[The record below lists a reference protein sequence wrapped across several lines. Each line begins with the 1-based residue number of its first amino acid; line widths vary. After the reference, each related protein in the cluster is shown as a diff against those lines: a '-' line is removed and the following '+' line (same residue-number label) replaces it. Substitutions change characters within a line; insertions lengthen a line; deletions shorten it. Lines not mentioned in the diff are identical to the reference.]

1 MQRFVLVILACF
13 WAFMGFRL
21 WQVEYGGKRLGAA
34 VNIAV
39 VWDKVLTAQ
48 DEAPL
53 SIVNGHTGEFLGW
66 VNWAPS
72 ITRDDTVE
80 RAEIVGMVDTV
91 LDYSLDLERGRLF
104 GENYADD
111 LRFRFHLGFG
121 PPPQREW
128 IDLQVILQQNTQF
141 DFEFH
146 LDARATND
154 FMTVSLK
161 TTGLPNE
168 IKILYSQLAQPQ
180 KLVGPGLEL
189 AGFNP
194 LVAAGASALVE
205 RVLKEEKLD
214 QKTVFKL
221 PKIRQAH
228 FDLLPDVRT
237 EIKVYRV
244 DVPIGNSMFIK
255 IYISMLGE
263 VLRVE
268 IPEFLMDAVRKTA
281 KLDLPKSIILRN
293 DNYYGRAKRRRNR

>member
-128 IDLQVILQQNTQF
+128 TDLQVMLQKNTQF

>member
-154 FMTVSLK
+154 FLTVSLK
-161 TTGLPNE
+161 TTGRPNE
-168 IKILYSQLAQPQ
+168 VKILYSQLAQPQ

>member
-66 VNWAPS
+66 VNWAPLV
-72 ITRDDTVE
+72 TRDDTVE

-111 LRFRFHLGFG
+111 LRFQFHLGFG

-228 FDLLPDVRT
+228 FVLLPDVRT